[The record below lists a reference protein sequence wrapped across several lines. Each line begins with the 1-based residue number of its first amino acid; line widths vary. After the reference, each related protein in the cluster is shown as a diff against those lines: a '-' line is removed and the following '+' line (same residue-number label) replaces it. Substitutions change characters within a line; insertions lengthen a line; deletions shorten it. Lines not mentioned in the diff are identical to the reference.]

1 MDPQVAWDQLLEAIA
16 RKDLEAA
23 EIHAEN
29 LAGWLTK
36 GGFAPQPFSRLLTE
50 DWDRQVCL
58 YVCRR
63 VLIAA
68 STPKG

>member
-16 RKDLEAA
+16 SKDLDAA
-23 EIHAEN
+23 EMHAEN
-29 LAGWLTK
+29 LTAWLAK
-36 GGFAPQPFSRLLTE
+36 DGFAPQIFSRLLTE

-58 YVCRR
+58 HVCRR
-63 VLIAA
+63 ILLAA

>member
-1 MDPQVAWDQLLEAIA
+1 MDPQVTWDQLLEAIA

-29 LAGWLTK
+29 LAEWLNK
-36 GGFAPQPFSRLLTE
+36 GGFAPQVFNRLLTE
-50 DWDRQVCL
+50 DWDRQVCH

>member
-1 MDPQVAWDQLLEAIA
+1 MDPQVTWDQLLEAIA
-16 RKDLEAA
+16 GKDLEAA

-29 LAGWLTK
+29 LTQWLTK
-36 GGFAPQPFSRLLTE
+36 GGFAPQVFSRLLTE
-50 DWDRQVCL
+50 AWDRQVCL